1 MTNARAHN
9 VEPSTSWQT
18 DGVAVHP
25 YPNLLQGVAQATSQ
39 LLTNDDFS
47 TAIDQTLAI
56 LGQVTHVDRVY
67 IFEIHPHPET
77 GEPAMSQHL
86 EWAREI
92 VTAEIGN
99 QELQNLSFASVG
111 MIRWYEALSTGHSCH
126 GLVRDLSVP
135 ERQLL
140 EPQGILSIL
149 VVPIPVNGKLWGFIG
164 FDDCH
169 TERQWS
175 QDESAVL
182 MTMAATIG
190 SCIAGRQ
197 TADALRQ
204 SQLRLEQIAANVP
217 GMIFQFL
224 QRPDGSRSVLYAS
237 SGCRELYELEPEAI
251 QADFQVL
258 CDLIH
263 PDDREAYEQSVEGSA
278 AMGEPWN
285 WEGRIVTPSGKLK
298 WVQGTSRLEQQSN
311 GDLLWDGVLVDI
323 TERKQ
328 AEEDVRASEGR
339 LQSFFDATFE
349 AVIIHDR
356 GIILDIN
363 YATEALFGYS
373 RAELID
379 QSVLKIT
386 APCSRDLIQTKAQFP
401 SDEPLEVVGLK
412 KDGTTFIAE
421 ISAKSITYKGSSAR
435 VVGIRDISARKQ
447 AEDALRQSEARNR
460 ALLDALP
467 DLIFRLNREGTYL
480 DCHAEKANDLLV
492 PPSELIGKKVEEVLP
507 APLAQ
512 SVMQLIG
519 QVLSTRTIQTLEY
532 ELPIDGNQRFWE
544 ARVVLCGEDEV
555 LVIVRDITD
564 RKRAEEER
572 LLNAER
578 AREAAARHRLLGQ
591 IALRIRQSLD
601 LDRILQTTVAEV
613 RHFLECDRVFIT
625 HFDKR
630 LQGNIAAESVAP
642 NWASVLEVLRGNPV
656 YIRELKAFF
665 ESDDLQ
671 IIDDTT
677 QADISPLRT
686 QYFAQYQVKA
696 CLAVPIMLSDKKLF
710 GVIVAHQCDRTRH
723 WQPFEIDLLRAL
735 STQVAI
741 AVQQAQLY
749 EQVQAL
755 NTNLER
761 QVEQRTQELQ
771 QKYTELQELHRLKD
785 VFLHAVSHDL
795 RTPVLGWL
803 MVLNNL
809 LNGQEL
815 KVSKLNVEGSD
826 ENVQPFNLQP
836 STFKP
841 SNLQPSNL
849 QPSTF
854 KPSTLPPSN
863 LQPST
868 YKPSTLPR
876 TNLQPSTYKP
886 STLPRTNLQ
895 PSTDKPSTLQPTN
908 LQPSTL
914 SEQQTI
920 PVSRSILER
929 MVQSSDRQLR
939 LINSLLE
946 VHASEVAGVALQC
959 EPIQLGELV
968 RILVED
974 FEPLVAQNQATLI
987 NQIPA
992 VLPLIS
998 ADSGQLRRV
1007 FENLLNNALK
1017 HNPPGITI
1025 TLDAQVEKGM
1035 IRCTVADNGVGINQ
1049 DMCDRLFQLYFRG
1062 KDTPSLSQGHRP
1074 YTGLGLGLYLCRQ
1087 IITAHGGEIGVK
1099 SRLEEGTTFWFTLST
1114 SFEAHKSEKF
1124 RKS

>member
-1 MTNARAHN
+1 MSNAQPHN
-9 VEPSTSWQT
+9 IEPSKSWQT

-25 YPNLLQGVAQATSQ
+25 YPNLLQGVAQATNQ
-39 LLTNDDFS
+39 LLTTGDLA
-47 TAIDQTLAI
+47 TAINETLAT
-56 LGQVTHVDRVY
+56 LAQVTHVDRVY

-77 GEPAMSQHL
+77 GEPAMSQRF
-86 EWAREI
+86 EWARET
-92 VTAEIGN
+92 VTAEIDN
-99 QELQNLSFASVG
+99 HQLQSLTFAAVG
-111 MIRWYEALSTGHSCH
+111 MSRWYEALFAGHSCH
-126 GLVRDLSVP
+126 GLVRDLSLP

-149 VVPIPVNGKLWGFIG
+149 VVPIPVNGKVWGFIG

-169 TERQWS
+169 SERQWS

-182 MTMAATIG
+182 MTMAITIG
-190 SCIAGRQ
+190 SCIAHRQ
-197 TADALRQ
+197 TIDALQQ

-224 QRPDGSRSVLYAS
+224 QRSDGSRSVLYAS

-258 CDLIH
+258 SNLIH
-263 PDDREAYEQSVEGSA
+263 PDDREAYEQSVAASA
-278 AMGEPWN
+278 AMGESWN
-285 WEGRIVTPSGKLK
+285 WEGRVVTPSGKLK
-298 WVQGTSRLEQQSN
+298 WIQGTSRLEQQRN

-323 TERKQ
+323 TDRKQ
-328 AEEDVRASEGR
+328 AEESLRASEGR
-339 LQSFFDATFE
+339 LQSFFEATFE

-356 GIILDIN
+356 GIVLDIN
-363 YATEALFGYS
+363 YAAEALFGYS
-373 RAELID
+373 RSEVIN
-379 QSVLKIT
+379 QSALKIT
-386 APCSRDLIQTKAQFP
+386 APCSRDVIQTKAQFP
-401 SDEPLEVVGLK
+401 SDQPLEVVGLK

-421 ISAKSITYKGSSAR
+421 LSGKSIIYQGRRAR
-435 VVGIRDISARKQ
+435 VVGVRDITARKQ

-460 ALLDALP
+460 AFLHAIP
-467 DLIFRLNREGTYL
+467 DLIFRLNRDGIYL
-480 DCHAEKANDLLV
+480 DCHAENANDLVV
-492 PPSELIGKKVEEVLP
+492 PASELIGKKVEDILP
-507 APLAQ
+507 TPLAE
-512 SVMQLIG
+512 VIRQLMAK
-519 QVLSTRTIQTLEY
+519 VLSRRTIQTLEY
-532 ELPIDGNQRFWE
+532 DLPINGNPRYWE
-544 ARVVLCGEDEV
+544 ARIVVCGEDEV

-564 RKRAEEER
+564 RKLAEEER

-578 AREAAARHRLLGQ
+578 DHLLGQ

-601 LDRILQTTVAEV
+601 LERILQTTVAEV
-613 RHFLECDRVFIT
+613 RQFLECDRVFMT

-630 LQGNIAAESVAP
+630 LQGNISAESVAP
-642 NWASVLEVLRGNPV
+642 KWGSVLEVLRGNSV
-656 YIRELKAFF
+656 YIGELKALF
-665 ESDDLQ
+665 ESVDLEAL
-671 IIDDTT
+671 DDTT
-677 QADISPLRT
+677 QANISLLRA

-696 CLAVPIMLSDKKLF
+696 SLAVPIILSDKKLF
-710 GVIVAHQCDRTRH
+710 GVMVAHQCDRTRH

-741 AVQQAQLY
+741 AVQQSQLY

-761 QVEQRTQELQ
+761 QVEERTQELK

-785 VFLHAVSHDL
+785 IFLHAVSHDL

-809 LNGQEL
+809 LRSQESEAL
-815 KVSKLNVEGSD
+815 KVSKLNVEGS
-826 ENVQPFNLQP
+826 PANLQ
-836 STFKP
+836 P

-849 QPSTF
+849 QP
-854 KPSTLPPSN
+854 L
-863 LQPST
+863 
-868 YKPSTLPR
+868 
-876 TNLQPSTYKP
+876 
-886 STLPRTNLQ
+886 
-895 PSTDKPSTLQPTN
+895 
-908 LQPSTL
+908 
-914 SEQQTI
+914 I

-929 MVQSSDRQLR
+929 MMQSSDRQLR

-946 VHASEVAGVALQC
+946 VHASEVAGVALQR

-974 FEPLVAQNQATLI
+974 FEPLVAKNQATLI

-992 VLPLIS
+992 ELPLIS
-998 ADSGQLRRV
+998 ADAGQLRRV
-1007 FENLLNNALK
+1007 FENLLNNALN
-1017 HNPPGITI
+1017 HNQPGIRI
-1025 TLDAQVEKGM
+1025 TLDTQLEDKM
-1035 IRCTVADNGVGINQ
+1035 ICCTVTDNGAGMTQ

-1062 KDTPSLSQGHRP
+1062 KDTPSLSQEHRP

-1114 SFEAHKSEKF
+1114 N
-1124 RKS
+1124 